1 MCFWSPAVLSATTPR
16 TPPWANL
23 VPWTMRRHS
32 EVAGHRRC
40 LGERRAVLPHPALQK
55 PSSLRNRSGLACLKE
70 PNHPRGSG
78 LRSAIIR
85 STLSQGLRIVLCLTL
100 SLKDFRLSSH
110 EPTARLKPVARE
122 SNPWSGRSLSPTRVS
137 SGCRSTAGLSAPFQ
151 TSRIRRKLRCVH
163 AAARRSVL
171 RRECNLRAITRRRVN
186 FRPSAIQSSGPAVPC
201 PGTPGP
207 RCALISRNDHTRTRS
222 VRIAVDAGQSI
233 VPAAETTTP

>member
-1 MCFWSPAVLSATTPR
+1 MGSAPAGRPRCRFWSPAVSPATTPR

-100 SLKDFRLSSH
+100 SLKDFRLSC
-110 EPTARLKPVARE
+110 ARTDGPPQTGGQGIE
-122 SNPWSGRSLSPTRVS
+122 SLVRSLAVADPRLVRVQEYRRNS
-137 SGCRSTAGLSAPFQ
+137 LAPFQ

-171 RRECNLRAITRRRVN
+171 RRECNLGRSRA
-186 FRPSAIQSSGPAVPC
+186 
-201 PGTPGP
+201 
-207 RCALISRNDHTRTRS
+207 
-222 VRIAVDAGQSI
+222 DA
-233 VPAAETTTP
+233 